1 MPDLG
6 FRPDPGLDDFP
17 PEHWGVEALGS
28 RGAPVVGGPSRSLCF
43 QAYNQRD
50 VFSHCIACKQHSVGF
65 KVLKFPSG
73 EWEGFWKQ
81 LHLLQRRLNCVLQH
95 TDLNLSCQPSRKKKW
110 GYFACLRPI
119 VIERLLFVHSFSFVY
134 FDLAKIEFSKS
145 YF

>member
-1 MPDLG
+1 MPGLG

-119 VIERLLFVHSFSFVY
+119 VIERLLFVHSFSFVL
-134 FDLAKIEFSKS
+134 F
-145 YF
+145 